1 MIFLS
6 QFLNLE
12 MSSILIMIVEGF
24 FKLFELRR
32 GKPRAA
38 KRRRERERAG
48 EEEEGSEDLCVF
60 GFGKREDM
68 ISRHG

>member
-24 FKLFELRR
+24 FKLLELRKEKLR
-32 GKPRAA
+32 GE
-38 KRRRERERAG
+38 RRKERVGR
-48 EEEEGSEDLCVF
+48 EEEGSEDLCVF

-68 ISRHG
+68 ISCHG

>member
-24 FKLFELRR
+24 FKLLELRR
-32 GKPRAA
+32 GTQTE
-38 KRRRERERAG
+38 REREGGRDKKRKEVKICVCLAL
-48 EEEEGSEDLCVF
+48 EE
-60 GFGKREDM
+60 REDM

>member
-1 MIFLS
+1 MIFLG

-12 MSSILIMIVEGF
+12 MSSILIMIVKGF
-24 FKLFELRR
+24 FKLLELRR
-32 GKPRAA
+32 GKLRGGKA
-38 KRRRERERAG
+38 KEKERVG

-60 GFGKREDM
+60 DFGKRGDV

>member
-24 FKLFELRR
+24 FKLVELRR
-32 GKPRAA
+32 GETERGNA
-38 KRRRERERAG
+38 KEKERAG

-60 GFGKREDM
+60 DFGKRGDV

>member
-24 FKLFELRR
+24 FKLLELRR
-32 GKPRAA
+32 GKLREGE
-38 KRRRERERAG
+38 RRRARREK
-48 EEEEGSEDLCVF
+48 EEEGSEDLCVF

>member
-24 FKLFELRR
+24 FKPFEPRR
-32 GKPRAA
+32 GE
-38 KRRRERERAG
+38 RRGEKEGGRVG

-60 GFGKREDM
+60 GLEKREDM